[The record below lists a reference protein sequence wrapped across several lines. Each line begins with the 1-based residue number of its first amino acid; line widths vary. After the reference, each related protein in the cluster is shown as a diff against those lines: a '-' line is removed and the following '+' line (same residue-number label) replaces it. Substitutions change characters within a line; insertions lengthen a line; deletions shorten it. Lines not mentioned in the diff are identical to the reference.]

1 MNGNRRAIPATCS
14 MHRGPA
20 SFANLLV
27 SKRDGEIGLGPY
39 ADGSC
44 VITLDEDE
52 ATAVRDVFT
61 EWLG

>member
-1 MNGNRRAIPATCS
+1 

-44 VITLDEDE
+44 VITLNEDG
-52 ATAVRDVFT
+52 ARVLFDALG
-61 EWLG
+61 EWLR

>member
-14 MHRGPA
+14 VHRGPVG
-20 SFANLLV
+20 FANLLV
-27 SKRDGEIGLGPY
+27 SKCDGEIELNPH

-44 VITLDEDE
+44 VITLDEDG
-52 ATAVRDVFT
+52 ARVLFDALR